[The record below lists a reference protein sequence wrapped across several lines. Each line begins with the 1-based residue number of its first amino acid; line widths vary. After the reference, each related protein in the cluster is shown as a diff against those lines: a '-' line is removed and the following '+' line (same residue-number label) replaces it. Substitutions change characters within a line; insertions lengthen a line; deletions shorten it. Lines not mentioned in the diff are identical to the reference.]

1 MFTHFQVL
9 SGLLPFHQLRSL
21 VVASAVLSGGRPG
34 RPSNASSLGFTDTL
48 WGLLQSCWSES
59 VSARPTA
66 MQLFDYLRPAA
77 LTWVPPPA
85 ELYPTTE
92 EAVDTPSSDIFE
104 VSGATCSRAL
114 CMVQ

>member
-1 MFTHFQVL
+1 
-9 SGLLPFHQLRSL
+9 
-21 VVASAVLSGGRPG
+21 
-34 RPSNASSLGFTDTL
+34 
-48 WGLLQSCWSES
+48 
-59 VSARPTA
+59 